1 MSFSHFV
8 HLEKKRFIG
17 ISEKTNNKLEMT
29 EERKIPALWDEF
41 WKQDAHFILSG
52 GQSDVIALYSDYEQE
67 THGQYTFSIGT
78 FTDGGST
85 LPKYK
90 ERILPTSSYA
100 VFTSRVGPIEDIVIE
115 TWREIWSWEKRHLR
129 TYSGDFEQYGLA
141 AAQPLQAQIQIFIAV
156 QS

>member
-17 ISEKTNNKLEMT
+17 ISERTSNKLEMT
-29 EERKIPALWDEF
+29 AERKIPALWDEF
-41 WKQDAHFILSG
+41 WKRDAPIMLAG

-78 FTDGGST
+78 FTDGIST
-85 LPKYK
+85 FPKYK
-90 ERILPTSSYA
+90 ERILPASSYA
-100 VFTSRVGPIEDIVIE
+100 VFTSRSGPIEEIVIE
-115 TWREIWSWEKRHLR
+115 TWQEVWSWEKRHLR
-129 TYSGDFEQYGLA
+129 TYSGDFEQYGLE